1 MCGIIGI
8 ISSDKNKNISHK
20 LIDALTILQ
29 HRGQDSSGIY
39 TLENGRFHIHKAVGP
54 VDKVFKNVNPSNIP
68 GNKGIG
74 HVRYST
80 SGTINAAEVQPLYVN
95 SPYGISLVH
104 NGNLTNTDELRE
116 KLVNECGRHINS
128 SSDSEVLLN
137 VIAHE
142 LSEKCKHIETETEK
156 NRTISE
162 TVFECVHHVMNQCQG
177 GYAVIVLI
185 SGVGMMAFRDPFGIR
200 PLCLGSREVDG
211 HKDYAFA
218 SESIAFDMLREN
230 YKLVRDVKNGECIFI
245 DNKYNFYSKIVCSE
259 YVNKGVNVN
268 TRTYLSPCL
277 FEYIYFA
284 RPDSIIDGIS
294 VYKARKILGKI
305 LAIKILE
312 HMQSKEIDTDIDVVM
327 PIPET
332 SRIAALEIAMVL
344 NKPYEEGFIKNRYIP
359 RTFIMPEQ
367 KTRIKNVQLK
377 LNTIKEIFLDKN
389 VLIIDD
395 SIVRGTTSRELVKLA
410 REAGAKKIY
419 FASTAPPIIYPNV
432 YGIDIPVRH
441 ELIAY
446 DKNKREIAAE
456 LGADFVVYND
466 LREITTKLG
475 DLNKEIEGFE
485 TSCFDGDYIS
495 GDIGA
500 SYLGTLE
507 KRRATK

>member
-39 TLENGRFHIHKAVGP
+39 TLENGHFHTHKAIGP
-54 VDKVFKNVNPSNIP
+54 VDKVFKNVNPMHIP

-80 SGTINAAEVQPLYVN
+80 SGKINAAEVQPLYVN

-104 NGNLTNTDELRE
+104 NGNLTNTCELRG
-116 KLVNECGRHINS
+116 KLVNECCRHINS

-137 VIAHE
+137 IFADE
-142 LSEKCKHIETETEK
+142 LSNILEKCNHVVTNGI
-156 NRTISE
+156 IDQII
-162 TVFECVHHVMNQCQG
+162 FECVHRVMKQCKG
-177 GYAVIVLI
+177 GYAVIILI
-185 SGVGMMAFRDPFGIR
+185 SGIGMIAFRDPCGIR
-200 PLCLGSREVDG
+200 PLCFGSQKADG
-211 HKDYAFA
+211 QKDYAFA

-230 YKLVRDVKNGECIFI
+230 YKLDRDVTNGECIFI

-259 YVNKGVNVN
+259 HVNKDMC
-268 TRTYLSPCL
+268 LSPCL

-294 VYKARKILGKI
+294 VYKARKIFGEI
-305 LAIKILE
+305 LANKILE
-312 HMQSKEIDTDIDVVM
+312 HMQSREIDTDIDVVM

-332 SRIAALEIAMVL
+332 SRIAALEIARVL

>member
-1 MCGIIGI
+1 
-8 ISSDKNKNISHK
+8 
-20 LIDALTILQ
+20 
-29 HRGQDSSGIY
+29 
-39 TLENGRFHIHKAVGP
+39 
-54 VDKVFKNVNPSNIP
+54 
-68 GNKGIG
+68 
-74 HVRYST
+74 
-80 SGTINAAEVQPLYVN
+80 
-95 SPYGISLVH
+95 
-104 NGNLTNTDELRE
+104 
-116 KLVNECGRHINS
+116 
-128 SSDSEVLLN
+128 
-137 VIAHE
+137 
-142 LSEKCKHIETETEK
+142 
-156 NRTISE
+156 
-162 TVFECVHHVMNQCQG
+162 
-177 GYAVIVLI
+177 
-185 SGVGMMAFRDPFGIR
+185 
-200 PLCLGSREVDG
+200 
-211 HKDYAFA
+211 
-218 SESIAFDMLREN
+218 
-230 YKLVRDVKNGECIFI
+230 
-245 DNKYNFYSKIVCSE
+245 
-259 YVNKGVNVN
+259 
-268 TRTYLSPCL
+268 
-277 FEYIYFA
+277 
-284 RPDSIIDGIS
+284 

-485 TSCFDGDYIS
+485 TSCFDGKYIT
-495 GDIGA
+495 GDIDDN
-500 SYLGTLE
+500 YLLDLE
-507 KRRATK
+507 KIRG